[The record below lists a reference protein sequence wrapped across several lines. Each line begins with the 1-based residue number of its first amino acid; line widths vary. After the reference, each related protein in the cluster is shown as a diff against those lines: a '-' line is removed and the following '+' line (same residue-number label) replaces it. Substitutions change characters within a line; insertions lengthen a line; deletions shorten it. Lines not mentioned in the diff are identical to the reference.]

1 MIVNEIFDLST
12 SLLSLNFRNA
22 KSTKLLLLGL
32 SQLEFIYH
40 DDFFFFFFFEKDI
53 MMNFIGLK

>member
-1 MIVNEIFDLST
+1 MIINEIFDLST

-22 KSTKLLLLGL
+22 KSTKLLLLAL

-40 DDFFFFFFFEKDI
+40 DDFFFFFFEKDI